1 MLKRILDILKS
12 FFTSVEIAV
21 LLMILANVWVV
32 ALTNGRTFTRIS
44 KIPPRETALVLGTS
58 PRMKSGVSNPYFT
71 KRMEATALL
80 YHHGKIKKIIV
91 SGEKSKGYDEP
102 SAMKNYLVY
111 QEGVPENI
119 ITEDPKGFKTQASIS
134 NCKNVYHQNN
144 VIIVSQGFHNLRA
157 LFYARNNDMN
167 ALGFDAQD
175 VLSNQSYYRNQSRE
189 FLARVSA
196 VIYFV
201 LGIEKKG

>member
-1 MLKRILDILKS
+1 MKKLLDILRT
-12 FFTSVEIAV
+12 FFTLVEIMV
-21 LLMILANVWVV
+21 LLMVLANIWVY

-58 PRMKSGVSNPYFT
+58 PRMKSGRSNPYFT
-71 KRMEATALL
+71 ARMDAAALL
-80 YHHGKIKKIIV
+80 YHHGKIKRIIV
-91 SGEKSKGYDEP
+91 SGEKSPGYDEP
-102 SAMKNYLVY
+102 YAMKNYLIY

-134 NCKNVYHQNN
+134 NCKKIYKQSN

-175 VLSNQSYYRNQSRE
+175 VLANRSYYRNQSRE
-189 FLARVSA
+189 FLARVLA
-196 VIYFV
+196 VVYYIF
-201 LGIEKKG
+201 GIERKT